1 METSV
6 YVTGLWPMVVYFVL
20 TILIVTAMIAVSYVL
35 GQRHREKATG
45 EPYESGIA
53 ATGSAQVRFDV
64 RFYLVA
70 MFFVIFDLE
79 TVFIFAWAVAVRE
92 LGWFGYFEVLIFIG
106 ILAIALI
113 YLWRLGALDW
123 ASARQSIRNG
133 KGEKGYIK

>member
-35 GQRHREKATG
+35 GQRHRERATG

-70 MFFVIFDLE
+70 MFFVIFDIE

>member
-1 METSV
+1 
-6 YVTGLWPMVVYFVL
+6 MVVYFVL

-35 GQRHREKATG
+35 GQRHRERATG

-70 MFFVIFDLE
+70 MFFVIFDIE